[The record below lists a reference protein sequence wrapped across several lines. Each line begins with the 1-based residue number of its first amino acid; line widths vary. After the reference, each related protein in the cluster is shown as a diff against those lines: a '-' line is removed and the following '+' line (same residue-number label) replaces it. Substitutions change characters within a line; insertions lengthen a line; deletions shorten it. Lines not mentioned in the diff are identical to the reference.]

1 MLRRFFPD
9 VYEGWI
15 VVGSAGVVMLI
26 NGTTFF
32 YGLGTIFND
41 LIDEFGWSV
50 AATSLAF
57 SLRTEVQGAAA
68 PFIGYA
74 IDRVGARVVLL
85 AGVTVAAIGLLAL
98 SFVQNM
104 WQFYGVML
112 FSAAGIGA
120 AGGGSFAP
128 DHRPGPGLCGL

>member
-1 MLRRFFPD
+1 MLRRLFPT

-15 VVGSAGVVMLI
+15 VVGAAGVVMLV

-41 LIDEFGWSV
+41 LVLEFGWSV

-68 PFIGYA
+68 PAIGYA
-74 IDRVGARVVLL
+74 IDRVGARAVLL
-85 AGVTVAAIGLLAL
+85 TGVSVAAAGLLAL
-98 SFVQNM
+98 SFVQNI
-104 WQFYGVML
+104 WL
-112 FSAAGIGA
+112 SS
-120 AGGGSFAP
+120 GGDPAQVRRVG
-128 DHRPGPGLCGL
+128 